1 LKENNEIKALLNLI
15 DDPDEEVFQSV
26 CNKLVSFGKEIIPNL
41 EQVWEKDTNE
51 STQERIETLIHQLH
65 FQDLSKELDRWKNEE
80 HNSLLSGAIIVA
92 KYHYPDIQTN
102 IILQQIEKLRR
113 NIWLELNVHLTP
125 MERINVFNSIL
136 YHYSQHTGLPLN
148 YNTPEAF
155 FINKTLDSKSGNS
168 ISNGILY
175 LILCQLLDIPVF
187 AVRIPNQYVLAYIDH
202 LNVNIHEYP
211 NNMGSISFFIDPLT
225 GQMFSGLD
233 VQHYLQKNNIAV
245 DDDFLKPMTNPDIIS
260 HLLKELSKCFNSQ
273 QNLYKMYELLELSKN
288 MKS

>member
-1 LKENNEIKALLNLI
+1 MIENNEIKALLNLI

-51 STQERIETLIHQLH
+51 YTQERIETLIHQLH
-65 FQDLSKELDRWKNEE
+65 FKDLGKELDRWKNEE
-80 HNSLLSGAIIVA
+80 HHSLLSGAIIVA
-92 KYHYPDIQTN
+92 KYHFPDIQTN
-102 IILQQIEKLRR
+102 LILQQIEKLRR

-136 YHYSQHTGLPLN
+136 YHYSQHQGLPIN

-155 FINKTLDSKSGNS
+155 LINKTLESKSGNS

-187 AVRIPNQYVLAYIDH
+187 AVRIPNQYILAYIDH
-202 LNVNIHEYP
+202 LNTNINEYP
-211 NNMGSISFFIDPLT
+211 NTLGSISFFIDPLS

-233 VQHYLQKNNIAV
+233 VQLYLQKNNIPV
-245 DDDFLKPMTNPDIIS
+245 DDDFLKPMTNPDVIS
-260 HLLKELSKCFNSQ
+260 HLLKELSKCFNNE
-273 QNLYKMYELLELSKN
+273 QNLYKMHELLELSKN